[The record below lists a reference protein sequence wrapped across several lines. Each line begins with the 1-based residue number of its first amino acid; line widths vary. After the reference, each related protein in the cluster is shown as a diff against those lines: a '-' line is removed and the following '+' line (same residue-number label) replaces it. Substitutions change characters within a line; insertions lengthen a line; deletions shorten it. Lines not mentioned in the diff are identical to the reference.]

1 MSNTSEPMASPVTP
15 RLRTL
20 VYTVAMAIFVIA
32 FTVTDSRTDIS
43 RFGILD
49 VVTAVGSD
57 LLVGLA
63 SGFGL
68 PLRAAIG
75 LLGAVPMSFLADVVL
90 GRPDAFS
97 ATNIGTNVMSAGVM
111 TLILPWLDPPRRLWS
126 WASRGTSG
134 GQRFRLGLLYAAWGL
149 WLFAATLAC
158 AFLGYVVAELLA
170 GPDRIASL
178 ELLGLALMVMGVGGV
193 IWLLAGVVK
202 RGWRANREQL
212 VRSAVI
218 AGCGVGVMQ
227 SILLTVIVTTARGI
241 ITPDGAAAP
250 LIAEMVQDWKSE
262 PWSSLGFIIVSG
274 FVVTLAAL
282 PFVYA
287 CVVQDARALAKGRR
301 SMLVS
306 ASILASLTVL
316 SASIGSLL
324 AVVTGSLVFGTGGH
338 GQGHVLG
345 SIVGAGIGIGA
356 ALWLIRRRPL
366 FQPTTT
372 WPERAPGS
380 VPVPD
385 AVADAVRESAN
396 RRG

>member
-1 MSNTSEPMASPVTP
+1 MSNTSEPMASPGTV

-20 VYTVAMAIFVIA
+20 VYTLAMAIFVIA

-126 WASRGTSG
+126 WASRGTGSD
-134 GQRFRLGLLYAAWGL
+134 QRFRLGLLYAAWGH
-149 WLFAATLAC
+149 WLFAATLVC
-158 AFLGYVVAELLA
+158 AFLGYFVAELLA
-170 GPDRIASL
+170 GSDGIAGF
-178 ELLGLALMVMGVGGV
+178 ERLGFALMVMGVGGV
-193 IWLLAGVVK
+193 IWLLAGLVK
-202 RGWRANREQL
+202 GGWRANREHL
-212 VRSAVI
+212 VRSVVI
-218 AGCGVGVMQ
+218 AGSGVGVMQ
-227 SILLTVIVTTARGI
+227 SILLIVVVTTARGI

-250 LIAEMVQDWKSE
+250 LIAELAQDWKSE
-262 PWSSLGFIIVSG
+262 PWSSLGLVVIAGVVVS
-274 FVVTLAAL
+274 LAIL

-287 CVVQDARALAKGRR
+287 CVVQDARAMVKGRR

-306 ASILASLTVL
+306 AAILVSLTVL
-316 SASIGSLL
+316 CMAIGGVL
-324 AVVTGSLVFGTGGH
+324 AVLTASLVFGTGGH
-338 GQGHVLG
+338 GYGLG
-345 SIVGAGIGIGA
+345 LIVGAIIGIGA

-366 FQPTTT
+366 LQPTTT
-372 WPERAPGS
+372 WPERARGS

>member
-1 MSNTSEPMASPVTP
+1 MSNTSEPMASPVTV

-20 VYTVAMAIFVIA
+20 VYTVAMATFVIGL
-32 FTVTDSRTDIS
+32 TVTDSRTDIS

-63 SGFGL
+63 SGYGL

-75 LLGAVPMSFLADVVL
+75 LLGAVPMNFLADVML

-97 ATNIGTNVMSAGVM
+97 ATTIGTNVMGTGVM
-111 TLILPWLDPPRRLWS
+111 TFILPWLDPPRRLWS
-126 WASRGTSG
+126 WASRGISG

-170 GPDRIASL
+170 GADRIASL
-178 ELLGLALMVMGVGGV
+178 ELLGFALMVMGVGGV
-193 IWLLAGVVK
+193 IWLLAGLVK

-212 VRSAVI
+212 VQSAVI

-241 ITPDGAAAP
+241 IAPDGAAAP

-274 FVVTLAAL
+274 LVVTLAAL

-306 ASILASLTVL
+306 ASILASLTVI

-366 FQPTTT
+366 VQPTTT